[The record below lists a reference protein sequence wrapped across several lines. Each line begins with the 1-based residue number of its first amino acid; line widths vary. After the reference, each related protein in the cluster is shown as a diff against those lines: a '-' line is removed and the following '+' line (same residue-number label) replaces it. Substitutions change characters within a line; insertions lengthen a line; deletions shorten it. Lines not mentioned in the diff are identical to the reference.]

1 MFPLV
6 SLSNNPLSPNF
17 SEYVL
22 ILSLLFYNK
31 MLFGPGCQAWIL
43 SLTVEAK
50 ALTKWHKCKSTD
62 FPAIDVTH
70 PCKDCWKAIFL
81 QNQYYPPPL
90 FVQYKRGYRK
100 MEGEFL
106 WDAQFM
112 KKVFNSL
119 YMPLYVG
126 KCDVFPPWNQKREEQ
141 RELLK
146 QIGVL
151 QTTYCPVSQLSWVS
165 LIWTCPSHLFVQ
177 KEPGIWR

>member
-1 MFPLV
+1 MFPILCKKVHHLMFPLV
-6 SLSNNPLSPNF
+6 SLNNNPLSPNF

-81 QNQYYPPPL
+81 QNQYYPPHSL
-90 FVQYKRGYRK
+90 FNIREGIGKWKVNFCGMHNSWRK
-100 MEGEFL
+100 FL
-106 WDAQFM
+106 I
-112 KKVFNSL
+112 L
-119 YMPLYVG
+119 
-126 KCDVFPPWNQKREEQ
+126 C
-141 RELLK
+141 
-146 QIGVL
+146 
-151 QTTYCPVSQLSWVS
+151 
-165 LIWTCPSHLFVQ
+165 TCPSTWENVMFFLPETRKGRN
-177 KEPGIWR
+177 KENY